1 MSANSTIQNKGEIM
15 AETVEEVLKELD
27 EQVEVLYYISSTVE
41 DKGLAKMLT
50 MVSNKLSILK
60 YAKCLKIED
69 D

>member
-1 MSANSTIQNKGEIM
+1 MSAKGTIQNKGEIM